1 MARVRSG
8 KSSGAGCKKGDYHG
22 DGMCRPGHP
31 WNLQGETVTGFLH
44 YNPTIIV
51 SVRGDI
57 VEHN

>member
-31 WNLQGETVTGFLH
+31 WNLQGETVTGFC
-44 YNPTIIV
+44 IIIQPSLSV
-51 SVRGDI
+51 SVEI
-57 VEHN
+57 